1 MAMVRHTVMLQERL
15 HAVAMIQTGLSHRH
29 VALVLNRDR
38 RVIDRLWNRFTQTGS
53 VTDMPRSGR
62 PRCTS
67 ARQDRYIVTSALRQ
81 RRLNSRRLRENFRTA
96 TNVNVSDQTI
106 RNRLHER
113 NIHARR
119 PVVRQPLTRQH
130 RVHRRLWAA
139 QHRRWTLVQ
148 WGKVTFSDES
158 RFNVDHHDGR
168 IRVWRRL
175 GERYTAPCIALH
187 DRWGGGS
194 VMVWAGIWSTGKTEL
209 VVINGNLKWQRYMN
223 DIIVPVVVPTLQR
236 IGNDAVFQDDNA
248 RPHRARGVQLVLQ
261 QNGIQR
267 MDWPARSPDM
277 NRIEHLWDLLDRQV
291 RNRQQ
296 PPQTVA
302 QLRQA
307 LVEEWRRI
315 PQAVVTNL
323 IRSMRRRCTEVL
335 NNNGGHTHY

>member
-1 MAMVRHTVMLQERL
+1 MAMVRHTVKLQERL
-15 HAVAMIQTGLSHRH
+15 HAVAMIHTGLSHRH

-139 QHRRWTLVQ
+139 QHRCWTLVQ
-148 WGKVTFSDES
+148 WGRMMFSDES
-158 RFNVDHHDGR
+158 RFNVDDHDGR
-168 IRVWRRL
+168 MRVWRRL

-209 VVINGNLKWQRYMN
+209 VVINGNLNWQRYVN

-236 IGNDAVFQDDNA
+236 IGNGAVFQDDNA
-248 RPHRARGVQLVLQ
+248 RPHRASKMAFSGWIGQRG
-261 QNGIQR
+261 
-267 MDWPARSPDM
+267 
-277 NRIEHLWDLLDRQV
+277 
-291 RNRQQ
+291 
-296 PPQTVA
+296 
-302 QLRQA
+302 
-307 LVEEWRRI
+307 RR
-315 PQAVVTNL
+315 T
-323 IRSMRRRCTEVL
+323 
-335 NNNGGHTHY
+335 